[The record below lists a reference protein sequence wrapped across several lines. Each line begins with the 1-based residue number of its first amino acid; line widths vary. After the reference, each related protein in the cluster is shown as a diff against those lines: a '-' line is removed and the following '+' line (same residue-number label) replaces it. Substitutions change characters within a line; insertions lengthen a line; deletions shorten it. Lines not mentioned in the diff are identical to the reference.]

1 MMTETRPAWQRW
13 LPLILIAA
21 GALAGLWLLRDTL
34 TFEALRDNREAL
46 IGFRDGW
53 PVATV
58 VLFVAAYVGIVAF
71 SLPGASIATLTGGFL
86 FGVFPGSLYNV
97 LGATLGAAAIF
108 TVVRLGMGDALK
120 ARIDASDGAVRRISD
135 GIRENEVPM
144 LLTMRLM
151 PAIPFFIAN
160 LIPAFLGVATWRF
173 VWTTF
178 VGILPGG
185 VVYTWVGSGLGEV
198 FARGETPNLGIL
210 FEPQILAPI
219 LALVALSLA
228 PVVVKAVRR
237 A

>member
-13 LPLILIAA
+13 LPLILVAA

-46 IGFRDGW
+46 IRFRDGW
-53 PVATV
+53 PLATV
-58 VLFVAAYVGIVAF
+58 VLFIAAYVGIVAF
-71 SLPGASIATLTGGFL
+71 SLPGATIATLTGGFL
-86 FGVFPGSLYNV
+86 FGLFPGAFYNV

-108 TVVRLGMGDALK
+108 TVVRLGMGEALK

-135 GIRENEVPM
+135 GIRDNEVPM

-228 PVVVKAVRR
+228 PVVLKAVRR

>member
-1 MMTETRPAWQRW
+1 M
-13 LPLILIAA
+13 
-21 GALAGLWLLRDTL
+21 
-34 TFEALRDNREAL
+34 
-46 IGFRDGW
+46 
-53 PVATV
+53 
-58 VLFVAAYVGIVAF
+58 VLFIAAYVGIVAF
-71 SLPGASIATLTGGFL
+71 SLPGATIATLTGGFL
-86 FGVFPGSLYNV
+86 FGLFPGAFYNV

-108 TVVRLGMGDALK
+108 TVVRLGMGEALK

-135 GIRENEVPM
+135 GIRDNEVPM

-228 PVVVKAVRR
+228 PVVLKAVRR

>member
-13 LPLILIAA
+13 LPLILVAA

-46 IGFRDGW
+46 IRFRDGW
-53 PVATV
+53 PLATV
-58 VLFVAAYVGIVAF
+58 VLFIAAYVGIVAF
-71 SLPGASIATLTGGFL
+71 SLPGATIATLTGGFL
-86 FGVFPGSLYNV
+86 FGLFPGAFYNV

-108 TVVRLGMGDALK
+108 TVVRLGMGEALK

-135 GIRENEVPM
+135 GIRDNEVPM

-210 FEPQILAPI
+210 FEPQILGPI

-228 PVVVKAVRR
+228 PIIVKAVRR
-237 A
+237 V

>member
-1 MMTETRPAWQRW
+1 MTETRPAWQRW
-13 LPLILIAA
+13 LPLILVAA

-46 IGFRDGW
+46 IRFRDGW
-53 PVATV
+53 PLATV
-58 VLFVAAYVGIVAF
+58 VLFIAAYVGIVAF
-71 SLPGASIATLTGGFL
+71 SLPGATIATLTGGFL
-86 FGVFPGSLYNV
+86 FGLFPGAFYNV

-108 TVVRLGMGDALK
+108 TVVRLGMGEALK

-135 GIRENEVPM
+135 GIRDNEVPM

-210 FEPQILAPI
+210 FEPQILGPI

-228 PVVVKAVRR
+228 PIIVKTVRR
-237 A
+237 V